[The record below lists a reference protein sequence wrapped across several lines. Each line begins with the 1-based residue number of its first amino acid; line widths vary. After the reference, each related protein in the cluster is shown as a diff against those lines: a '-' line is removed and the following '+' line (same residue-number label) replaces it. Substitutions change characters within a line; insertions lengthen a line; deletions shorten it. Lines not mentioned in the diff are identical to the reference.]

1 MKLITFLFQNTNRS
15 KIGAL
20 FILGSLTGA
29 ISTLIVYFVNSFIN
43 GAMDT
48 TPQNTVLYF
57 FSILV
62 YVAVSI
68 VFFRGLIKISEKI
81 IKEIKGE
88 IFSKILNSSYLKL
101 KKNKDL
107 IYTTLSS
114 DVNLIS
120 ESLMHLVY
128 IIVSISTIVFCF
140 VYMSILSW
148 KLLIGTI
155 LVFLTGIVLFGAIL
169 RVAHPRLEK
178 SRNLQDDIIGVLNE
192 ILKGYKELTVY
203 PLKRKVLGDIT
214 NKNLDQAYNH
224 RVSAYSNLS
233 IAGILG
239 ESCSFVFLGL
249 LLIFFPVFF
258 PEDKGVIIN
267 FALVF
272 LFVLKPIEVL
282 SSLVGNLSNAEIS
295 TQKIA
300 KLLTDFSEKEV
311 LESSEGNDPIDFKN
325 IAIKNLTYAYD
336 TGFTVGPIDLAFKK
350 NEIVFIYGGNG
361 SGKTTFINTLLG
373 IYTPKEIT
381 ITVDDVPF
389 ESKKW
394 TQLAKSIFAP
404 VFSDFHVFKQNY
416 GVPAHQDKRIKDL
429 ITLFEIDGKVTYD
442 DTGFS
447 TIDLSMGQRKRLA
460 LIYALLE
467 DRPILVLD
475 EWAADQDP
483 QFRQK
488 FYTEILP
495 YLAKD
500 ENKTIIAITHDDH
513 YYHCSDSLYKMEYGN
528 LISVEQEVLVAH

>member
-1 MKLITFLFQNTNRS
+1 
-15 KIGAL
+15 
-20 FILGSLTGA
+20 
-29 ISTLIVYFVNSFIN
+29 
-43 GAMDT
+43 
-48 TPQNTVLYF
+48 
-57 FSILV
+57 
-62 YVAVSI
+62 
-68 VFFRGLIKISEKI
+68 
-81 IKEIKGE
+81 
-88 IFSKILNSSYLKL
+88 
-101 KKNKDL
+101 
-107 IYTTLSS
+107 
-114 DVNLIS
+114 
-120 ESLMHLVY
+120 
-128 IIVSISTIVFCF
+128 
-140 VYMSILSW
+140 MSILSW

-155 LVFLTGIVLFGAIL
+155 LVFLTGIVLFAGIL
-169 RVAHPRLEK
+169 RIAHPRLEK

-214 NKNLDQAYNH
+214 TKNLEQAYSH

-295 TQKIA
+295 TEKIK
-300 KLLTDFSEKEV
+300 KLIANFSEKDTTEISKNIEPV
-311 LESSEGNDPIDFKN
+311 DFKN
-325 IAIKNLTYAYD
+325 ITIQNLTYEFD
-336 TGFTVGPIDLAFKK
+336 SGFSVGPIDLEFEK

-373 IYTPKEIT
+373 IYTPKEIAVT
-381 ITVDDVPF
+381 IDGNPF
-389 ESKKW
+389 KAEKW
-394 TQLAKSIFAP
+394 TQLAKRIFAP
-404 VFSDFHVFKQNY
+404 VFSDFHLFKQNY
-416 GVPAHQDKRIKDL
+416 GIPAHQDERIKEL

-495 YLAKD
+495 YLAKN

-528 LISVEQEVLVAH
+528 LIKIEQEVLIEA